1 MANKIKLQQKF
12 PLQFGSFLTITFVG
26 ELAFVL
32 QRSSSNGK
40 AWKDNT
46 QKSYHSQIPYQYFQL
61 FPIQNSNS
69 GQILIFLALIKRLRS
84 HKNILVQE
92 QRYKQYLIRNLMKI
106 SVPFIWCKK
115 SASVRHY
122 CHCIAGRLSCSNG
135 YRQCLFTTEGTEF
148 FCVLS
153 IYHRNWGRSQKGTSL
168 HWRSKLG
175 CPLLHDSTHNLQQQ
189 P

>member
-1 MANKIKLQQKF
+1 MSL
-12 PLQFGSFLTITFVG
+12 LL
-26 ELAFVL
+26 
-32 QRSSSNGK
+32 SSSAAPATEGPGRTTPRR
-40 AWKDNT
+40 ATTPRYPTNT
-46 QKSYHSQIPYQYFQL
+46 SSCFQYKTQIQV
-61 FPIQNSNS
+61 
-69 GQILIFLALIKRLRS
+69 QILIFSALSKRLRS

-135 YRQCLFTTEGTEF
+135 YRQCLFATEGTEF

-153 IYHRNWGRSQKGTSL
+153 IYHR
-168 HWRSKLG
+168 
-175 CPLLHDSTHNLQQQ
+175 D
-189 P
+189 